1 MIGATNSPW
10 LLDDAVRKIFE
21 DRIYLPLPEH
31 SERLAMFKLCMA
43 GIPTSIT
50 EADYND
56 LASKTGGYSGS
67 DIDIVVRD
75 ALMQPLRKDISAKR
89 LAKVTL
95 L

>member
-21 DRIYLPLPEH
+21 DRIYLPLPEY

-43 GIPTSIT
+43 GTPTSIT
-50 EADYND
+50 EADYNV

-67 DIDIVVRD
+67 DIDILVRD
-75 ALMQPLRKDISAKR
+75 ALMQPLRKDVPTKR
-89 LAKVTL
+89 LVKVM
-95 L
+95 